1 MFAQRLILLVLI
13 AVFVGPLSALPD
25 EHADAVK
32 LQKEAAIANVKV
44 AKLTMGSGETDNLL
58 VYAPYS
64 DEKVQTLATNLQKT
78 YASAIK
84 ALKYESKHPPYTGKL
99 TVMIFTDPK
108 LYKTF
113 ALVAQKRSMKP
124 KETHDFQLRGDAPG
138 MTLLAGSSGKPTE
151 ATVTAEAAKL
161 VAAALLNNKAGTT
174 TAYAG
179 LPTWLE
185 TGFGNAVYLRAEGN
199 TAKLA
204 AHKAKIRSLNSKT
217 NGTALQLKYLWS
229 DSDLPDLDTVTTSFA
244 EYLVYGPGA
253 DKFASILSSFKP
265 AEGNDSPTI
274 ESAFAAIEWKM
285 PDVEQGWRKWVASSK

>member
-1 MFAQRLILLVLI
+1 MFAQRLTLLVL
-13 AVFVGPLSALPD
+13 ATLFVGPLSAFTD
-25 EHADAVK
+25 EQSDAVK
-32 LQKEAAIANVKV
+32 QQKELAKANLKS
-44 AKLTMGSGETDNLL
+44 AKLTMGTGESESLL
-58 VYAPYS
+58 VFTPYP

-78 YASAIK
+78 YASALK
-84 ALKYESKHPPYTGKL
+84 ALKYDATDPPYTGKL

-124 KETHDFQLRGDAPG
+124 KETHDFQLRGDTPS

-217 NGTALQLKYLWS
+217 SGTALQLKYLWS
-229 DSDLPDLDTVTTSFA
+229 DTDTPDLDTVTTSFA

-253 DKFASILSSFKP
+253 DKFASILSAFKP

-274 ESAFAAIEWKM
+274 ETAFAAVEWKM

>member
-1 MFAQRLILLVLI
+1 MFAQRLTLLVL
-13 AVFVGPLSALPD
+13 ATLFVGPLSAFTD
-25 EHADAVK
+25 EQSDAVK
-32 LQKEAAIANVKV
+32 QQKELAKANLKS
-44 AKLTMGSGETDNLL
+44 AKLTMGTGESESLL
-58 VYAPYS
+58 VFAPYP

-78 YASAIK
+78 YASALK
-84 ALKYESKHPPYTGKL
+84 ALKYDATDPPYTGKL

-124 KETHDFQLRGDAPG
+124 KETHDFQLRGDTPS

-174 TAYAG
+174 AYAG
-179 LPTWLE
+179 LPMWLE

-217 NGTALQLKYLWS
+217 SGTALQLKYLWS
-229 DSDLPDLDTVTTSFA
+229 DTDTPDLDTVTTSFA

-253 DKFASILSSFKP
+253 DKFASILSAFKP

-274 ESAFAAIEWKM
+274 ETAFAAVEWKM